1 MVILQE
7 RKFSLMVIAMTEQ
20 MKSDPKKVVHL
31 NVERNSAA
39 NSQIALARLPAAMH
53 TLRDKARQQL
63 QLFLRELFDKVDDAM
78 FELADKA
85 NNNHDQNI
93 FFDSMREVRIR
104 RRAMEASFF
113 RCIDIGFAQLLDPSA
128 YRDEKH
134 AGEQAVSLDDLSLVK
149 NDELEEM
156 VAVDGMVNKA
166 NEQFA
171 EPIQHLTLRIDHLVP
186 TKVYQKNN
194 PLGVDVICN
203 AFTDATKALNI
214 DVKAKLVLFK
224 LFDNIVM
231 TKLGKLFD
239 VLNQTLIDA
248 NILPSLKQDV
258 SAKKPTSSSSV
269 DQFGQGISAQ
279 YGLGAQKAGAGTG
292 GLTQHY
298 DDQTNQV
305 LHQLRDLLGAN
316 RSTPRAQLPGE
327 EITTQ
332 DLIKILSMAQQQNTI
347 SAPIASGTPVNLRSF
362 LAELLRNETQTAAAI
377 NQVDDDVI
385 NLVSMMFEFILDDR
399 NLAAPMKAL
408 IGRLQIPMVKV
419 AIADKTF
426 FSKGGHPARRLLNEM
441 AMACLGWQESS
452 EENQRKDSLF
462 NKMEETVRAI
472 LTEFDTDMGIFERLL
487 VDFRSFLDK
496 EKRRAQILEQ
506 RTIDAEDGKAKS
518 ERARA
523 QVDAELN
530 RICAGKELPL
540 AVTKLLREAWAN
552 VMFITSLKQGVEGDD
567 WRNCSA
573 TAQQLVWS
581 VTAAMDKDNRQ
592 RLLKLVP
599 ELLQKLRTGLESI
612 SFSPFE
618 TTNLF
623 KQLETVHL
631 ARLRGDVKPQV
642 DTPSVS
648 AADLAAKANE
658 LAAKNANMKA
668 AMVEAQMRAQQAANA
683 AQASAQTNTP
693 SDTQTKTQNS
703 ATAASALAAVDV
715 AAVAVKPSDVKST
728 NEPVVTNA
736 VVADVQEHKPTIS
749 EPEVPVA
756 EAAAEVMVTTAVAAD
771 AVVAPVTEQIFVV
784 EETISEIVQADP
796 QHLALVNNITQGTW
810 FEMQGEAGEK
820 YRCRL
825 AAIIRS
831 VGKYIFVNRSG
842 MKVAEESRESLAIA
856 LQAKRLTI
864 LDDGMLF
871 DRALEAVI
879 GTLREQRQTN

>member
-1 MVILQE
+1 
-7 RKFSLMVIAMTEQ
+7 MTEHL
-20 MKSDPKKVVHL
+20 KSDPKKVVQL
-31 NVERNSAA
+31 NVERNSVA
-39 NSQIALARLPAAMH
+39 NSQVALARLPAAIH

-104 RRAMEASFF
+104 RRAMETSFF
-113 RCIDIGFAQLLDPSA
+113 RSIDISFAQLLDPNA
-128 YRDEKH
+128 YRDEKQS
-134 AGEQAVSLDDLSLVK
+134 GEKSVSLDDLSLVK

-156 VAVDGMVNKA
+156 VAVDGMVTKA

-203 AFTDATKALNI
+203 AFTDATKALNV

-258 SAKKPTSSSSV
+258 RAKKTSITSTA
-269 DQFGQGISAQ
+269 DQYGQGIGAQ
-279 YGLGAQKAGAGTG
+279 YGLGSQKVGAEIG
-292 GLTQHY
+292 GLVQSY

-316 RSTPRAQLPGE
+316 RNAPRVQLPGD

-332 DLIKILSMAQQQNTI
+332 DLIKILSLAQQQNTI
-347 SAPIASGTPVNLRSF
+347 STPVANAAPINLRNLLSD
-362 LAELLRNETQTAAAI
+362 LLRNETQTAAAI

-462 NKMEETVRAI
+462 NKMEETVRSI
-472 LTEFDTDMGIFERLL
+472 LTEFDTDMSIFDRLL

-523 QVDAELN
+523 QVDTELN
-530 RICAGKELPL
+530 RVCTGKDLPL

-552 VMFITSLKQGVEGDD
+552 VMFITSLKQGVESEE
-567 WRNCSA
+567 WRNCSV

-581 VTAAMDKDNRQ
+581 VTATMDKDNRQ
-592 RLLKLVP
+592 SLLKLVP

-631 ARLRGDVKPQV
+631 ARLRGETKPQV
-642 DTPSVS
+642 EALSVS
-648 AADLAAKANE
+648 AVDLEVKAAALAAKSAS
-658 LAAKNANMKA
+658 MKA
-668 AMVEAQMRAQQAANA
+668 AMAEAQVRAQQAATAA
-683 AQASAQTNTP
+683 AQAKVQ
-693 SDTQTKTQNS
+693 
-703 ATAASALAAVDV
+703 ASAPLVDV
-715 AAVAVKPSDVKST
+715 IVENLVSVDDDSDAPIAQVTEVSSVNT
-728 NEPVVTNA
+728 LATESVEVVEA
-736 VVADVQEHKPTIS
+736 LVVATEETVDTL
-749 EPEVPVA
+749 
-756 EAAAEVMVTTAVAAD
+756 EAVNVD
-771 AVVAPVTEQIFVV
+771 QIVV
-784 EETISEIVQADP
+784 EEPISESVKADP

-810 FEMQGEAGEK
+810 FEMQGDAGEK

-856 LQAKRLTI
+856 LQTKRLTI

-879 GTLREQRQTN
+879 GTLREQRLTN

>member
-1 MVILQE
+1 MSEHL
-7 RKFSLMVIAMTEQ
+7 KA
-20 MKSDPKKVVHL
+20 DPKKVVQL
-31 NVERNSAA
+31 NVERNSTA

-104 RRAMEASFF
+104 RRAMETSFF
-113 RCIDIGFAQLLDPSA
+113 RSIDISFARLLDPHA
-128 YRDEKH
+128 YRDEKQVDEH
-134 AGEQAVSLDDLSLVK
+134 SVSLDDLSLVK

-156 VAVDGMVNKA
+156 VAIDAMVSKA
-166 NEQFA
+166 NEQFS

-186 TKVYQKNN
+186 IKVYQKNN
-194 PLGVDVICN
+194 PLGVDVICG
-203 AFTDATKALNI
+203 AFTDATKTLNV

-231 TKLGKLFD
+231 SKLGKFFE
-239 VLNQTLIDA
+239 VLNLTLIDA
-248 NILPSLKQDV
+248 NILPSLKQASRV
-258 SAKKPTSSSSV
+258 PKKPTSNVADSFGKGLSAEV
-269 DQFGQGISAQ
+269 DMGLQSAPI
-279 YGLGAQKAGAGTG
+279 TG
-292 GLTQHY
+292 GLTPNY

-305 LHQLRDLLGAN
+305 LSQLRNLLGTSRNA
-316 RSTPRAQLPGE
+316 PRTQSPGE

-332 DLIKILSMAQQQNTI
+332 DLIKILSLAQQQNMF
-347 SAPIASGTPVNLRSF
+347 SAAITHSAPVNLRSM
-362 LAELLRNETQTAAAI
+362 LNELLRQETLAAAAI

-452 EENQRKDSLF
+452 EDGQRKDGLYS
-462 NKMEETVRAI
+462 KMEETVRAV
-472 LTEFDTDMGIFERLL
+472 LTEFDTDMSVFERLL
-487 VDFRSFLDK
+487 VDFRSYLDK

-530 RICAGKELPL
+530 RICTGKDLPL

-552 VMFITSLKQGVEGDD
+552 VMFITSLKQGVESDE
-567 WRNCSA
+567 WRICSA

-581 VTAAMDKDNRQ
+581 VTATMDKDNRQ

-623 KQLETVHL
+623 KQLEVVHL
-631 ARLRGDVKPQV
+631 ARLRGEPKPV
-642 DTPSVS
+642 AEEVEPVAS
-648 AADLAAKANE
+648 AAELAIKAQE
-658 LAAKNANMKA
+658 LAAKNASVKA
-668 AMVEAQMRAQQAANA
+668 AMIEAQQKAQLAANA
-683 AQASAQTNTP
+683 QMAVNSQVAANAEAIQAKRVNEGVVSEPLTTIVQEVIAETP
-693 SDTQTKTQNS
+693 QKIIPDIREAAPVVPEQPVIEPPVIAESPVVS
-703 ATAASALAAVDV
+703 IETAANTVEAVTTQELIV
-715 AAVAVKPSDVKST
+715 E
-728 NEPVVTNA
+728 EPVVA
-736 VVADVQEHKPTIS
+736 VDES
-749 EPEVPVA
+749 
-756 EAAAEVMVTTAVAAD
+756 VTQSIQV
-771 AVVAPVTEQIFVV
+771 
-784 EETISEIVQADP
+784 DP

-831 VGKYIFVNRSG
+831 VGKYIFVNRAG

-856 LQAKRLTI
+856 LQTKRLTI

-879 GTLREQRQTN
+879 GNLREKRMMN

>member
-1 MVILQE
+1 M
-7 RKFSLMVIAMTEQ
+7 SEQ

-39 NSQIALARLPAAMH
+39 NSQVALARLPAAMH

-104 RRAMEASFF
+104 RRAMESAFF
-113 RCIDIGFAQLLDPSA
+113 RSIDIGFAQLLDPTA
-128 YRDEKH
+128 YRDEQQSSEKS
-134 AGEQAVSLDDLSLVK
+134 VSLDDLSLVK

-203 AFTDATKALNI
+203 AFTDSTKVLNV

-231 TKLGKLFD
+231 TKLGKLFT

-258 SAKKPTSSSSV
+258 RVKKPSTTSTA
-269 DQFGQGISAQ
+269 DHYGQGISAQ
-279 YGLGAQKAGAGTG
+279 YGLGGQQVGAETG
-292 GLTQHY
+292 GLVQNY
-298 DDQTNQV
+298 DEQTNQV
-305 LHQLRDLLGAN
+305 LHHLRDLLGAN
-316 RSTPRAQLPGE
+316 RSAPRVQLPGE
-327 EITTQ
+327 EITTR
-332 DLIKILSMAQQQNTI
+332 DLIKILSLAQQQNTI
-347 SAPIASGTPVNLRSF
+347 GAPAASGAPANLRS
-362 LAELLRNETQTAAAI
+362 LLTDLLRNETQTAAAI

-462 NKMEETVRAI
+462 NKMDETVRAI
-472 LTEFDTDMGIFERLL
+472 LTDFDTDMSIFERLL

-496 EKRRAQILEQ
+496 EKRRASILEQ

-523 QVDAELN
+523 QVDTELN

-540 AVTKLLREAWAN
+540 AATKLLREAWAN
-552 VMFITSLKQGVEGDD
+552 VMFITSLKQGVDSEE
-567 WRNCSA
+567 WRICSA

-581 VTAAMDKDNRQ
+581 VTATMDKDNRQ

-631 ARLRGDVKPQV
+631 ARLRGEVKPQTDAAV
-642 DTPSVS
+642 AVS
-648 AADLAAKANE
+648 AADLAAKASDM
-658 LAAKNANMKA
+658 AAKNAKMNATKA
-668 AMVEAQMRAQQAANA
+668 DTQKVAPQVVSPALPETKAQDIAAPAPVVEAPKEAAVTA
-683 AQASAQTNTP
+683 AAIVELPLASQTINEAVEVAAKP
-693 SDTQTKTQNS
+693 ANEVV
-703 ATAASALAAVDV
+703 ATA
-715 AAVAVKPSDVKST
+715 
-728 NEPVVTNA
+728 EVTTVSN
-736 VVADVQEHKPTIS
+736 ADV
-749 EPEVPVA
+749 
-756 EAAAEVMVTTAVAAD
+756 
-771 AVVAPVTEQIFVV
+771 
-784 EETISEIVQADP
+784 EESIHERVQADP
-796 QHLALVNNITQGTW
+796 QHLALVSNITQGTW
-810 FEMQGEAGEK
+810 FEMQGEGGEK

-856 LQAKRLTI
+856 LQTKRLTI

-879 GTLREQRQTN
+879 GTLREQRTLS

>member
-1 MVILQE
+1 
-7 RKFSLMVIAMTEQ
+7 MTEQ
-20 MKSDPKKVVHL
+20 SKSDPKKVVHL
-31 NVERNSAA
+31 NVERNSPAS
-39 NSQIALARLPAAMH
+39 SQVALARLPAAMH

-104 RRAMEASFF
+104 RRAMETAFF
-113 RCIDIGFAQLLDPSA
+113 RSIDISFAQLLDPHA
-128 YRDEKH
+128 YRDEKQSSEKS
-134 AGEQAVSLDDLSLVK
+134 ASLDDLSLVK

-156 VAVDGMVNKA
+156 VAVDSMVNKA

-203 AFTDATKALNI
+203 AFTDATKPLNI

-231 TKLGKLFD
+231 TKLGKLFE
-239 VLNQTLIDA
+239 VLNQTLSDA
-248 NILPSLKQDV
+248 NILPSLKHDV
-258 SAKKPTSSSSV
+258 RTKKTSPASTA
-269 DQFGQGISAQ
+269 DHFGRGISAQ
-279 YGLGAQKAGAGTG
+279 YPGVQKIGSDSG
-292 GLTQHY
+292 GLNQGY

-305 LHQLRDLLGAN
+305 LHQLRDLLGSSRN
-316 RSTPRAQLPGE
+316 TPRAQTPGE

-332 DLIKILSMAQQQNTI
+332 DLIKILSLAQQHNMA
-347 SAPIASGTPVNLRSF
+347 SAPVTGAASSAADTPVSLRS
-362 LAELLRNETQTAAAI
+362 LLTELLHNETQTAAAI

-452 EENQRKDSLF
+452 EENQRKDGLF

-472 LTEFDTDMGIFERLL
+472 LTEFDTDMSIFERLL
-487 VDFRSFLDK
+487 VEFRSFLDK

-530 RICAGKELPL
+530 RICSGKDIPP
-540 AVTKLLREAWAN
+540 AVMKLLREAWAN
-552 VMFITSLKQGVEGDD
+552 VMFITSLKQGVESDE
-567 WRNCSA
+567 WRSCST

-592 RLLKLVP
+592 GLLKLVP

-623 KQLETVHL
+623 KQLEVVHL
-631 ARLRGDVKPQV
+631 ARLRGEAKPAPE
-642 DTPSVS
+642 TPSAPAVS
-648 AADLAAKANE
+648 AADLAAKASE
-658 LAAKNANMKA
+658 MAAKNANVKA
-668 AMVEAQMRAQQAANA
+668 AMLEAQRRAQQAANA
-683 AQASAQTNTP
+683 AAAQAKVDAQKLAESAPIVSNVTTP
-693 SDTQTKTQNS
+693 TELAVESKEN
-703 ATAASALAAVDV
+703 AIAPASM
-715 AAVAVKPSDVKST
+715 
-728 NEPVVTNA
+728 
-736 VVADVQEHKPTIS
+736 Q
-749 EPEVPVA
+749 
-756 EAAAEVMVTTAVAAD
+756 AAATVVSPNVIDEGAPATDLVATSAD
-771 AVVAPVTEQIFVV
+771 ANPAEEAVSQRV
-784 EETISEIVQADP
+784 EADP

-856 LQAKRLTI
+856 LQTKRLTI

-879 GTLREQRQTN
+879 GTLREQRTSS

>member
-1 MVILQE
+1 MVIT
-7 RKFSLMVIAMTEQ
+7 MTEQ

-104 RRAMEASFF
+104 RRAMETSFF
-113 RCIDIGFAQLLDPSA
+113 RSIDIGFAQLLDPNA
-128 YRDEKH
+128 YRDEKLV
-134 AGEQAVSLDDLSLVK
+134 GEQSVSLDDLSLVK

-156 VAVDGMVNKA
+156 VAVDGMINKA

-203 AFTDATKALNI
+203 AFTDATKTLNI

-258 SAKKPTSSSSV
+258 RAKKPTTSSSA
-269 DQFGQGISAQ
+269 DHFGQGISAQ
-279 YGLGAQKAGAGTG
+279 YSVDAPKVGSSTG
-292 GLTQHY
+292 GSSQHY

-316 RSTPRAQLPGE
+316 RGAPRVQLPGE

-332 DLIKILSMAQQQNTI
+332 DLIKILSLAQQQNTG
-347 SAPIASGTPVNLRSF
+347 SVAIASGAPVNLRS
-362 LAELLRNETQTAAAI
+362 LLTDLLRSETQTAAAI

-452 EENQRKDSLF
+452 DENQRKDSLF

-472 LTEFDTDMGIFERLL
+472 LTGFDTDMGIFEHLL

-530 RICAGKELPL
+530 RIGAGKELPL

-552 VMFITSLKQGVEGDD
+552 VMFITSLKQGIDSDD

-623 KQLETVHL
+623 KQLEAVHL

-642 DTPSVS
+642 DTPTVS
-648 AADLAAKANE
+648 AADLTAKANE
-658 LAAKNANMKA
+658 LATKNANMKA
-668 AMVEAQMRAQQAANA
+668 AMVEAQMRAQQTANA
-683 AQASAQTNTP
+683 AQAAVQT
-693 SDTQTKTQNS
+693 STQGS
-703 ATAASALAAVDV
+703 ATPAPEQAKAE
-715 AAVAVKPSDVKST
+715 AVAVKSTSDLVVADPVIENDKAV
-728 NEPVVTNA
+728 NEPVIAIVEPA
-736 VVADVQEHKPTIS
+736 VEAAVADV
-749 EPEVPVA
+749 V
-756 EAAAEVMVTTAVAAD
+756 EADVVAAN
-771 AVVAPVTEQIFVV
+771 VAAPAADQVFVV

>member
-1 MVILQE
+1 MSE
-7 RKFSLMVIAMTEQ
+7 H
-20 MKSDPKKVVHL
+20 MKSDPKKVVQL
-31 NVERNSAA
+31 NVERNSTA
-39 NSQIALARLPAAMH
+39 NSQVALARLPAAMH

-104 RRAMEASFF
+104 RRAMETAFF
-113 RCIDIGFAQLLDPSA
+113 RSIDIRFAQLLDPSA
-128 YRDEKH
+128 YRDESPS
-134 AGEQAVSLDDLSLVK
+134 GEKSISLDDLSLVK

-156 VAVDGMVNKA
+156 VAVDGMINKA

-171 EPIQHLTLRIDHLVP
+171 EAIQHLTLRIDHLVP

-203 AFTDATKALNI
+203 AFTDSTKTLNV

-231 TKLGKLFD
+231 TKLGKLFAA
-239 VLNQTLIDA
+239 LNQTLVDA
-248 NILPSLKQDV
+248 NILPSLKEDIRP
-258 SAKKPTSSSSV
+258 KKSSPTSASA
-269 DQFGQGISAQ
+269 DQFGQGISANFNV
-279 YGLGAQKAGAGTG
+279 GGSVSAETG
-292 GLTQHY
+292 GLVQSY
-298 DDQTNQV
+298 DEQTNQV
-305 LHQLRDLLGAN
+305 LHQLRNLLGSN
-316 RSTPRAQLPGE
+316 RSSAPVQLPGE
-327 EITTQ
+327 EVTTK
-332 DLIKILSMAQQQNTI
+332 DLIKILSLAQQQNTL
-347 SAPIASGTPVNLRSF
+347 SAPAAPVNLRN
-362 LAELLRNETQTAAAI
+362 LLGDLLRSETQTAAAI

-462 NKMEETVRAI
+462 NKMEETVRTV
-472 LTEFDTDMGIFERLL
+472 LTDFDTDMSIFERLL

-530 RICAGKELPL
+530 RICAGKDLPL

-552 VMFITSLKQGVEGDD
+552 VMFITSLKQGVDSDE
-567 WRNCSA
+567 WRNASA

-581 VTAAMDKDNRQ
+581 VVAPMDKDNRQ

-631 ARLRGDVKPQV
+631 ARLRGDQK
-642 DTPSVS
+642 
-648 AADLAAKANE
+648 
-658 LAAKNANMKA
+658 
-668 AMVEAQMRAQQAANA
+668 
-683 AQASAQTNTP
+683 
-693 SDTQTKTQNS
+693 
-703 ATAASALAAVDV
+703 
-715 AAVAVKPSDVKST
+715 
-728 NEPVVTNA
+728 
-736 VVADVQEHKPTIS
+736 
-749 EPEVPVA
+749 PVA
-756 EAAAEVMVTTAVAAD
+756 EAATSSAAALEAKATEMAAKNADMKAAMLEAQRKAQQAASAAVQPSIAQPSIAQQAENQTEQRAQAVTGDAAAEVSEPIFTVVAESAGVVNETEA
-771 AVVAPVTEQIFVV
+771 AVVEIPAANEVSVANEELVV
-784 EETISEIVQADP
+784 SEDTSVATQPIGISESTVDENISANTHETAISESIQVDP
-796 QHLALVNNITQGTW
+796 QHLALVSNITQGTW
-810 FEMQGEAGEK
+810 FEMQGDAGEK

-842 MKVAEESRESLAIA
+842 MKVAEESRESLALA
-856 LQAKRLTI
+856 LQTKRLTI

-879 GTLREQRQTN
+879 GTLRDQRNLS

>member
-1 MVILQE
+1 M
-7 RKFSLMVIAMTEQ
+7 SEQ

-31 NVERNSAA
+31 NVERNSVA
-39 NSQIALARLPAAMH
+39 NSQVALARLPAAMH

-104 RRAMEASFF
+104 RRAMETSFF
-113 RCIDIGFAQLLDPSA
+113 RSIDISFAQLLDPSA
-128 YRDEKH
+128 YRDEKPS
-134 AGEQAVSLDDLSLVK
+134 GEKSVSLDDLSLVK

-231 TKLGKLFD
+231 TRLGKLFE
-239 VLNQTLIDA
+239 VLNQTLVDA
-248 NILPSLKQDV
+248 NILPSLKQEV
-258 SAKKPTSSSSV
+258 RAKKPSAGSTA
-269 DQFGQGISAQ
+269 DQYGQGISAQ
-279 YGLGAQKAGAGTG
+279 YGLGGQKTGAATG
-292 GLTQHY
+292 GLVQSY

-316 RSTPRAQLPGE
+316 RSAPRVQLPGE

-332 DLIKILSMAQQQNTI
+332 DLIKILSLAQQQNTVN
-347 SAPIASGTPVNLRSF
+347 APVASGAPVSLRNL
-362 LAELLRNETQTAAAI
+362 LADLLRNETQTAAAI

-452 EENQRKDSLF
+452 DENQRKDSLF
-462 NKMEETVRAI
+462 NKMEETVRSI
-472 LTEFDTDMGIFERLL
+472 LTDFDTDMSIFERLL

-552 VMFITSLKQGVEGDD
+552 VMFITSLKQGVESDE

-592 RLLKLVP
+592 GLLKLVP

-623 KQLETVHL
+623 KQLEGVHL
-631 ARLRGDVKPQV
+631 ARLRGEVKPPV
-642 DTPSVS
+642 DAVPSVS
-648 AADLAAKANE
+648 AADLAAKASE
-658 LAAKNANMKA
+658 MAAKNANMKA
-668 AMVEAQMRAQQAANA
+668 AMVEAQIRAQQAVNAA
-683 AQASAQTNTP
+683 AQAS
-693 SDTQTKTQNS
+693 KVQNI
-703 ATAASALAAVDV
+703 AAPAPA
-715 AAVAVKPSDVKST
+715 P
-728 NEPVVTNA
+728 
-736 VVADVQEHKPTIS
+736 
-749 EPEVPVA
+749 
-756 EAAAEVMVTTAVAAD
+756 
-771 AVVAPVTEQIFVV
+771 APVTERTLSTAEVVQEPAVEVVAIVASPSANQTVIEPVVESISEVVAVAEVITAAESDQIFVI
-784 EETISEIVQADP
+784 EETISESVQADS

-810 FEMQGEAGEK
+810 FEMQGDAGEK

-842 MKVAEESRESLAIA
+842 MKVAEESRESLAVA
-856 LQAKRLTI
+856 LQTKRLTI

-879 GTLREQRQTN
+879 GTLREQRTLS

>member
-1 MVILQE
+1 M
-7 RKFSLMVIAMTEQ
+7 SEQ

-39 NSQIALARLPAAMH
+39 NSQVALARLPAAMH

-104 RRAMEASFF
+104 RRAMETSFF
-113 RCIDIGFAQLLDPSA
+113 RSIDISFAQLLDPSA
-128 YRDEKH
+128 YRDEKPS
-134 AGEQAVSLDDLSLVK
+134 GEKSVSLDDLSLVK

-231 TKLGKLFD
+231 TKLGKLFE

-248 NILPSLKQDV
+248 NILPSLKQEV
-258 SAKKPTSSSSV
+258 RAKKPSTSSTA
-269 DQFGQGISAQ
+269 DQYGQGISAQ
-279 YGLGAQKAGAGTG
+279 YGLGVQKAGAETG
-292 GLTQHY
+292 GLVQNY

-316 RSTPRAQLPGE
+316 RSAPRVQLPGE

-332 DLIKILSMAQQQNTI
+332 DLIKILSLAQQQNTVN
-347 SAPIASGTPVNLRSF
+347 APVSSGAPASLRNLLSD
-362 LAELLRNETQTAAAI
+362 LLRNETQTAAAI

-452 EENQRKDSLF
+452 DENQRKDSLF
-462 NKMEETVRAI
+462 NKMEETVRSI
-472 LTEFDTDMGIFERLL
+472 LTDFDTDMSIFERLL

-552 VMFITSLKQGVEGDD
+552 VMFITSLKQGVESDE

-623 KQLETVHL
+623 KQLEGVHL
-631 ARLRGDVKPQV
+631 ARLRGEVKPPV
-642 DTPSVS
+642 EAAPSVS
-648 AADLAAKANE
+648 AADLAAKASE
-658 LAAKNANMKA
+658 MAAKNANMKA

-683 AQASAQTNTP
+683 AAQAS
-693 SDTQTKTQNS
+693 KVQN
-703 ATAASALAAVDV
+703 AAIA
-715 AAVAVKPSDVKST
+715 
-728 NEPVVTNA
+728 
-736 VVADVQEHKPTIS
+736 
-749 EPEVPVA
+749 PVA
-756 EAAAEVMVTTAVAAD
+756 EVATAAAEVAHEPVVETAAIVPATQAVIELVADTASE
-771 AVVAPVTEQIFVV
+771 VVAVTEVIAAAEPDQIFVV
-784 EETISEIVQADP
+784 EETISESVQADP

-810 FEMQGEAGEK
+810 FEMQGDAGEK

-842 MKVAEESRESLAIA
+842 MKVAEESRESLAVA
-856 LQAKRLTI
+856 LQTKRLTI

-879 GTLREQRQTN
+879 GTLREQRTLS

>member
-1 MVILQE
+1 MSEHL
-7 RKFSLMVIAMTEQ
+7 KT
-20 MKSDPKKVVHL
+20 DPKKVVQL
-31 NVERNSAA
+31 NVERNSTA
-39 NSQIALARLPAAMH
+39 NSQVALARLPAAMH

-104 RRAMEASFF
+104 RRAMETSFF
-113 RCIDIGFAQLLDPSA
+113 RSIDISFARLLDPNA
-128 YRDEKH
+128 YRDEKQ
-134 AGEQAVSLDDLSLVK
+134 AGDNSVSLDDLSLVK

-166 NEQFA
+166 NEQFSEA
-171 EPIQHLTLRIDHLVP
+171 IQHLTLRIDHLVP
-186 TKVYQKNN
+186 IKVYQKNN
-194 PLGVDVICN
+194 PLGVDVVCG
-203 AFTDATKALNI
+203 AFIDSTKALNV

-231 TKLGKLFD
+231 SKLGKFFD

-248 NILPSLKQDV
+248 NILPSLKQASRAPKKATSNV
-258 SAKKPTSSSSV
+258 AESFGKGLSAEV
-269 DQFGQGISAQ
+269 DM
-279 YGLGAQKAGAGTG
+279 GLQAAPVTG
-292 GLTQHY
+292 GFAPNY
-298 DDQTNQV
+298 DEQTNQV
-305 LHQLRDLLGAN
+305 LSQLRNLLGSS
-316 RSTPRAQLPGE
+316 RSAARVQLPGE

-332 DLIKILSMAQQQNTI
+332 DLIKILSLAQQQNSY
-347 SAPIASGTPVNLRSF
+347 SAPLAAGGVAGNLRSM
-362 LAELLRNETQTAAAI
+362 LNELLHQQTQSAAAI

-441 AMACLGWQESS
+441 AMACLGWQESTEDS
-452 EENQRKDSLF
+452 QRKDSLYS
-462 NKMEETVRAI
+462 KMEETVRAV

-487 VDFRSFLDK
+487 VDFRSYLDK

-530 RICAGKELPL
+530 RICTGKELPL

-552 VMFITSLKQGVEGDD
+552 VMFITSLKQSVDSDE

-581 VTAAMDKDNRQ
+581 VTAPMDKDNRQ

-599 ELLQKLRTGLESI
+599 DLLQKLRTGLESI

-623 KQLETVHL
+623 KQLEVVHL
-631 ARLRGDVKPQV
+631 SRLRGEPKQQSEEIS
-642 DTPSVS
+642 SVS
-648 AADLAAKANE
+648 ADALAVKAQE
-658 LAAKNANMKA
+658 LAAKNASMKA
-668 AMVEAQMRAQQAANA
+668 AMVEAQQKAQLAANA
-683 AQASAQTNTP
+683 EAAKLKEIAE
-693 SDTQTKTQNS
+693 KEI
-703 ATAASALAAVDV
+703 TAEIVVVAAKAEVIEAVDAVVIPHAEAVAVETNFVAPVESVVAVNTETLETV
-715 AAVAVKPSDVKST
+715 AAVI
-728 NEPVVTNA
+728 E
-736 VVADVQEHKPTIS
+736 
-749 EPEVPVA
+749 PVA
-756 EAAAEVMVTTAVAAD
+756 EVA
-771 AVVAPVTEQIFVV
+771 TEIVQPA
-784 EETISEIVQADP
+784 ETILEDEPVAQSIQADP

-856 LQAKRLTI
+856 LQTKRLTI

-879 GTLREQRQTN
+879 GTLREQRMTS

>member
-1 MVILQE
+1 
-7 RKFSLMVIAMTEQ
+7 MTEQ

-39 NSQIALARLPAAMH
+39 SSQVVLARLPAAMH

-104 RRAMEASFF
+104 RRAMETAFF
-113 RCIDIGFAQLLDPSA
+113 RSIDISFAQLLDPSA
-128 YRDEKH
+128 YRDEKQS
-134 AGEQAVSLDDLSLVK
+134 AEKSTSLDDLSLVK

-231 TKLGKLFD
+231 IKLGKLFD
-239 VLNQTLIDA
+239 VLNQTLVDA

-258 SAKKPTSSSSV
+258 RAKKLSPASTA
-269 DQFGQGISAQ
+269 DHFGRGISAQ
-279 YGLGAQKAGAGTG
+279 YGLGDQKAGAETG
-292 GLTQHY
+292 GLVQAY

-316 RSTPRAQLPGE
+316 RSAPRVQLPGE

-332 DLIKILSMAQQQNTI
+332 DLIKILSLAQQQNTI
-347 SAPIASGTPVNLRSF
+347 GAAVSSGAPVNLRGLLS
-362 LAELLRNETQTAAAI
+362 ELLRNETQTAAAI

-452 EENQRKDSLF
+452 DENQRKDSLF
-462 NKMEETVRAI
+462 NKMEETVRSI
-472 LTEFDTDMGIFERLL
+472 LTEFDTDMSIFERLL

-523 QVDAELN
+523 QVDTELN

-552 VMFITSLKQGVEGDD
+552 VMFITSLKQGVESDE

-592 RLLKLVP
+592 SLLKLVP

-623 KQLETVHL
+623 KQLEIVHL
-631 ARLRGDVKPQV
+631 ARLRGEVKPPV
-642 DTPSVS
+642 EAVASVS
-648 AADLAAKANE
+648 AADLAAKASE
-658 LAAKNANMKA
+658 MAAKNANMKA
-668 AMVEAQMRAQQAANA
+668 AMVEAQMRAQQAANTA
-683 AQASAQTNTP
+683 AQAS
-693 SDTQTKTQNS
+693 KEQNAAVTALVAESSS
-703 ATAASALAAVDV
+703 APNELVQEQEPVAALAVSADLSPVSQ
-715 AAVAVKPSDVKST
+715 AVA
-728 NEPVVTNA
+728 EPVVESVA
-736 VVADVQEHKPTIS
+736 EVVAFVE
-749 EPEVPVA
+749 
-756 EAAAEVMVTTAVAAD
+756 
-771 AVVAPVTEQIFVV
+771 VAPAVESDHMFVV
-784 EETISEIVQADP
+784 DETISESVQADP

-810 FEMQGEAGEK
+810 FEMQGDAGEK

-856 LQAKRLTI
+856 LQTKRLTI

-879 GTLREQRQTN
+879 GTLREQRTLS

>member
-1 MVILQE
+1 
-7 RKFSLMVIAMTEQ
+7 MTEQ

-39 NSQIALARLPAAMH
+39 NSQVALARLPAAMH

-113 RCIDIGFAQLLDPSA
+113 RSIDISFAQLLDPSA
-128 YRDEKH
+128 YRDEKQ
-134 AGEQAVSLDDLSLVK
+134 AGEKSVSLDDLSLVK

-203 AFTDATKALNI
+203 AFTDATKALNV

-239 VLNQTLIDA
+239 ALNQTLIDA

-258 SAKKPTSSSSV
+258 RVKKPVTTSTV
-269 DQFGQGISAQ
+269 DHYGQGISAQ
-279 YGLGAQKAGAGTG
+279 YGLGVQKAGTETG
-292 GLTQHY
+292 GLVQSY

-316 RSTPRAQLPGE
+316 RSAPRVQLPGE

-332 DLIKILSMAQQQNTI
+332 DLIKILSLAQQQNTV
-347 SAPIASGTPVNLRSF
+347 SAPVANGSPVNLRNL
-362 LAELLRNETQTAAAI
+362 LADLLRNETQTAAAI

-452 EENQRKDSLF
+452 DENQRKDSLF
-462 NKMEETVRAI
+462 NKMEETVRSI
-472 LTEFDTDMGIFERLL
+472 LTEFDTDMSIFERLL

-523 QVDAELN
+523 QVDTELN

-552 VMFITSLKQGVEGDD
+552 VMFITSLKQGVESDE
-567 WRNCSA
+567 WRSCSA

-631 ARLRGDVKPQV
+631 ACLRGEVKPPV
-642 DTPSVS
+642 EAAPSVS
-648 AADLAAKANE
+648 AADLAAKASE
-658 LAAKNANMKA
+658 MAAKNANMKS
-668 AMVEAQMRAQQAANA
+668 AMVEAQMRAQQAASAA
-683 AQASAQTNTP
+683 AQN
-693 SDTQTKTQNS
+693 KVQNIT
-703 ATAASALAAVDV
+703 ATVAERA
-715 AAVAVKPSDVKST
+715 AAVAEISLEPAVKAAVVVELPPANQREV
-728 NEPVVTNA
+728 EPVEL
-736 VVADVQEHKPTIS
+736 VAQPVS
-749 EPEVPVA
+749 EVGAVA
-756 EAAAEVMVTTAVAAD
+756 EVAKVAE
-771 AVVAPVTEQIFVV
+771 TEQNFVV
-784 EETISEIVQADP
+784 EETISESVQADP

-810 FEMQGEAGEK
+810 FEMQGDAGEK

-856 LQAKRLTI
+856 LQTKRLTI

-879 GTLREQRQTN
+879 GTLREQRTLS

>member
-1 MVILQE
+1 MSEHL
-7 RKFSLMVIAMTEQ
+7 KADSN
-20 MKSDPKKVVHL
+20 KVVHL
-31 NVERNSAA
+31 NVERNSSTS
-39 NSQIALARLPAAMH
+39 SQIALTRLPAAMH

-63 QLFLRELFDKVDDAM
+63 QLLLRELFDKVDDAM

-104 RRAMEASFF
+104 RRAMETSFF
-113 RCIDIGFAQLLDPSA
+113 RRIDIGFAQLLDPSA
-128 YRDEKH
+128 HRDDKQSE
-134 AGEQAVSLDDLSLVK
+134 ERSISLDDLSLVK

-156 VAVDGMVNKA
+156 VAIDGMVNKA
-166 NEQFA
+166 NEQFS
-171 EPIQHLTLRIDHLVP
+171 ESIQHLTLRIDHLVP
-186 TKVYQKNN
+186 VKVYQKNN
-194 PLGVDVICN
+194 PLGVDVICS
-203 AFTDATKALNI
+203 AFTDSTKALSI

-231 TKLGKLFD
+231 ARLGKFFD

-248 NILPSLKQDV
+248 NILPSLKQAARV
-258 SAKKPTSSSSV
+258 QKKPTSNVTES
-269 DQFGQGISAQ
+269 FG
-279 YGLGAQKAGAGTG
+279 K
-292 GLTQHY
+292 GLTADVDLGLQSTAVAGGINTSY
-298 DDQTNQV
+298 DEQTNQV
-305 LHQLRDLLGAN
+305 LNQLRNLLGSS
-316 RSTPRAQLPGE
+316 RSPARNPMGDD
-327 EITTQ
+327 EIPTQ
-332 DLIKILSMAQQQNTI
+332 DLIKMLSLAQQQN
-347 SAPIASGTPVNLRSF
+347 SYASNASIAPVNLRGM
-362 LAELLRNETQTAAAI
+362 LNELLHQGAQTTAI
-377 NQVDDDVI
+377 NQIDEDVI

-419 AIADKTF
+419 AIADKSF

-441 AMACLGWQESS
+441 AMACLGWQESAD
-452 EENQRKDSLF
+452 EHQRKDSLY
-462 NKMEETVRAI
+462 NKMEETVRTI
-472 LTEFDTDMGIFERLL
+472 LTEFDTDMEIFDRLL
-487 VDFRSFLDK
+487 VDFRSYLDK

-523 QVDAELN
+523 QVDAEMN
-530 RICAGKELPL
+530 RICAGKALPV

-552 VMFITSLKQGVEGDD
+552 VMFITTLKQGVESDE
-567 WRNCSA
+567 WRNCSI

-581 VTAAMDKDNRQ
+581 VTATMDKDNRQ
-592 RLLKLVP
+592 RLLKLMP

-623 KQLETVHL
+623 KQLEVVHL
-631 ARLRGDVKPQV
+631 ARLRGEPKPALTEG
-642 DTPSVS
+642 TPSVS
-648 AADLAAKANE
+648 AAE
-658 LAAKNANMKA
+658 LATKAAELATKNARMKA
-668 AMVEAQMRAQQAANA
+668 ALVEAQQKAQIAINAQLAEARGSKSIIEKAQPLVPDVEVQSPSIVSVPDSATKPELQAGTP
-683 AQASAQTNTP
+683 AQTVEVNTVEP
-693 SDTQTKTQNS
+693 EAVNPVENIAVPDAAIMEALDT
-703 ATAASALAAVDV
+703 ATIIEEPHID
-715 AAVAVKPSDVKST
+715 
-728 NEPVVTNA
+728 EPVVNSI
-736 VVADVQEHKPTIS
+736 QP
-749 EPEVPVA
+749 
-756 EAAAEVMVTTAVAAD
+756 
-771 AVVAPVTEQIFVV
+771 
-784 EETISEIVQADP
+784 DP

-810 FEMQGEAGEK
+810 FEMQGEAGER

-856 LQAKRLTI
+856 LQTKRLTI

-879 GTLREQRQTN
+879 GTLREQRTSN

>member
-1 MVILQE
+1 MSEHL
-7 RKFSLMVIAMTEQ
+7 KA
-20 MKSDPKKVVHL
+20 DPKKVVQL
-31 NVERNSAA
+31 NVERNSTA

-85 NNNHDQNI
+85 SNNHDQNI

-113 RCIDIGFAQLLDPSA
+113 RSIDISFARLLDPNA
-128 YRDEKH
+128 YRDEKQVSD
-134 AGEQAVSLDDLSLVK
+134 AAVSLDDLSLVK

-156 VAVDGMVNKA
+156 VAIDAMVNKA
-166 NEQFA
+166 NEQFSEA
-171 EPIQHLTLRIDHLVP
+171 IQHLTLRIDHLVP
-186 TKVYQKNN
+186 IKVYQKNN
-194 PLGVDVICN
+194 PLGVDVICG
-203 AFTDATKALNI
+203 AFTDATQTLNI

-231 TKLGKLFD
+231 SRLGKFFE
-239 VLNQTLIDA
+239 VLNQTLVDA
-248 NILPSLKQDV
+248 NILPSLKQA
-258 SAKKPTSSSSV
+258 SRAPKKPTSNIADSFGKGLSAEV
-269 DQFGQGISAQ
+269 DMGLQSAPVI
-279 YGLGAQKAGAGTG
+279 G
-292 GLTQHY
+292 GYSPAY
-298 DDQTNQV
+298 DEQTNQV
-305 LHQLRDLLGAN
+305 LNQLRNLLGGR
-316 RSTPRAQLPGE
+316 RSAPRNQLPGE
-327 EITTQ
+327 EITTK
-332 DLIKILSMAQQQNTI
+332 DLIKILSLAQQQNTFSMPI
-347 SAPIASGTPVNLRSF
+347 ANNAPINLRDF
-362 LAELLRNETQTAAAI
+362 LNELLLQETQSAAAI

-399 NLAAPMKAL
+399 NLAAPMKVL

-452 EENQRKDSLF
+452 EENQRKDSLY
-462 NKMEETVRAI
+462 NKMEETVGAV
-472 LTEFDTDMGIFERLL
+472 LTEFDTDMGVFERLL
-487 VDFRSFLDK
+487 VDFRSYLDK

-523 QVDAELN
+523 QVETELN
-530 RICAGKELPL
+530 RICKDKDLPL

-552 VMFITSLKQGVEGDD
+552 VMFITTLKQGVESDD
-567 WRNCSA
+567 WRNCSV

-599 ELLQKLRTGLESI
+599 DLLQKLRAGLESI

-623 KQLETVHL
+623 KQLEVVHL
-631 ARLRGDVKPQV
+631 TRLRGDVTKPAVEAKAQV
-642 DTPSVS
+642 NVS
-648 AADLAAKANE
+648 AAELTIKAQE
-658 LAAKNANMKA
+658 LAAKNASMKA
-668 AMVEAQMRAQQAANA
+668 AMVEAQQRAQLAANA
-683 AQASAQTNTP
+683 SAVQVSP
-693 SDTQTKTQNS
+693 
-703 ATAASALAAVDV
+703 AVDAAIEPTVTVIQEV
-715 AAVAVKPSDVKST
+715 ASDIQATSIGIAEIAVMLEKPETPIAPEVESVTTDIQTAIELVSADQSDVIEEPSVAT
-728 NEPVVTNA
+728 GEEPVTYS
-736 VVADVQEHKPTIS
+736 I
-749 EPEVPVA
+749 
-756 EAAAEVMVTTAVAAD
+756 
-771 AVVAPVTEQIFVV
+771 
-784 EETISEIVQADP
+784 QADP

-856 LQAKRLTI
+856 LQTKRLTI

-879 GTLREQRQTN
+879 GTLREQRMSS

>member
-1 MVILQE
+1 
-7 RKFSLMVIAMTEQ
+7 MTEH

-39 NSQIALARLPAAMH
+39 NSQVALARLPAAMH
-53 TLRDKARQQL
+53 SLRDKARQQL

-104 RRAMEASFF
+104 RRAMEALFF
-113 RCIDIGFAQLLDPSA
+113 RSIDISFAQLLDPSA
-128 YRDEKH
+128 YRDEKQ
-134 AGEQAVSLDDLSLVK
+134 AGEKSVSLDDLSLVK

-203 AFTDATKALNI
+203 AFTDATKALNV

-239 VLNQTLIDA
+239 VLNQTLVDA

-258 SAKKPTSSSSV
+258 RAKKTSVTSTA
-269 DQFGQGISAQ
+269 DHYGQGISAQ
-279 YGLGAQKAGAGTG
+279 YGAGSQKAGAETG
-292 GLTQHY
+292 GLVQNY

-316 RSTPRAQLPGE
+316 RSTPRAQLPGD
-327 EITTQ
+327 EISTQ
-332 DLIKILSMAQQQNTI
+332 DLIKILSLAQQQNRFG
-347 SAPIASGTPVNLRSF
+347 APVPNAAPVNLRNLLSD
-362 LAELLRNETQTAAAI
+362 LLRNETQTAAAI

-452 EENQRKDSLF
+452 EENQRKDSLL
-462 NKMEETVRAI
+462 NKMDETVRAI
-472 LTEFDTDMGIFERLL
+472 LTDFDTDMSIFERLL

-530 RICAGKELPL
+530 RICVGRDLPP

-552 VMFITSLKQGVEGDD
+552 VMFITSLKQGIESDE
-567 WRNCSA
+567 WRNCSV

-581 VTAAMDKDNRQ
+581 VTATMDKDNRQ
-592 RLLKLVP
+592 SLLKLVP

-631 ARLRGDVKPQV
+631 ARLRGEIKPQAEP
-642 DTPSVS
+642 PSVS
-648 AADLAAKANE
+648 VAELEAKANA
-658 LAAKNANMKA
+658 LATKNASMKA
-668 AMVEAQMRAQQAANA
+668 AMVEAQARAQQAANTA
-683 AQASAQTNTP
+683 V
-693 SDTQTKTQNS
+693 QTKMQENESAANEGGVELGVPDVDSVSNKSNNKIVQSPGESPVNTVITESTDLPATPVVQVRVETGLDVIDEPGGQ
-703 ATAASALAAVDV
+703 ATA
-715 AAVAVKPSDVKST
+715 
-728 NEPVVTNA
+728 
-736 VVADVQEHKPTIS
+736 
-749 EPEVPVA
+749 
-756 EAAAEVMVTTAVAAD
+756 
-771 AVVAPVTEQIFVV
+771 
-784 EETISEIVQADP
+784 EETISESIKADP

-810 FEMQGEAGEK
+810 FEMQGEGGEK

-856 LQAKRLTI
+856 LQTKRLTI

-879 GTLREQRQTN
+879 GTLREQRLTN

>member
-1 MVILQE
+1 MSE
-7 RKFSLMVIAMTEQ
+7 H

-39 NSQIALARLPAAMH
+39 NSQVALARLPAAMH
-53 TLRDKARQQL
+53 ALRDKARQQL

-104 RRAMEASFF
+104 RRAMETSFF
-113 RCIDIGFAQLLDPSA
+113 RSIDISFAQLLDPSA
-128 YRDEKH
+128 YRDEKPS
-134 AGEQAVSLDDLSLVK
+134 GEKSVSLDDLSLVK

-203 AFTDATKALNI
+203 AFTDATKALNV

-231 TKLGKLFD
+231 TKLGKLFE

-258 SAKKPTSSSSV
+258 RVKKPSTSPTA
-269 DQFGQGISAQ
+269 DHYGQGISAQ
-279 YGLGAQKAGAGTG
+279 YGLGVQKAGGETG
-292 GLTQHY
+292 GLVQSY

-316 RSTPRAQLPGE
+316 RSAPRVQLPGE

-332 DLIKILSMAQQQNTI
+332 DLIKILSLAQQQNTVN
-347 SAPIASGTPVNLRSF
+347 APVTSGAPASLRNLLSD
-362 LAELLRNETQTAAAI
+362 LLRNETHTAAAI

-462 NKMEETVRAI
+462 NKMEETVRSI
-472 LTEFDTDMGIFERLL
+472 LTDFDTDMSIFERLL

-552 VMFITSLKQGVEGDD
+552 VMFITSLKQGVESDE

-623 KQLETVHL
+623 KQLESVHL

-642 DTPSVS
+642 EAAPSVS
-648 AADLAAKANE
+648 AADLAAKASE
-658 LAAKNANMKA
+658 MATKNANMKA

-683 AQASAQTNTP
+683 AAQANKVQNAAPAPVIENAAEVVESAHEPIAETADVKLADQAIIEP
-693 SDTQTKTQNS
+693 VADTVAEVVAVAEV
-703 ATAASALAAVDV
+703 ATAA
-715 AAVAVKPSDVKST
+715 
-728 NEPVVTNA
+728 E
-736 VVADVQEHKPTIS
+736 
-749 EPEVPVA
+749 A
-756 EAAAEVMVTTAVAAD
+756 E
-771 AVVAPVTEQIFVV
+771 QQFVV
-784 EETISEIVQADP
+784 EETISESVQADP

-810 FEMQGEAGEK
+810 FEMQGDAGEK

-842 MKVAEESRESLAIA
+842 MKVAEESRESLAVA
-856 LQAKRLTI
+856 LQTKRLTI

-879 GTLREQRQTN
+879 GTLREQRTLS

>member
-1 MVILQE
+1 
-7 RKFSLMVIAMTEQ
+7 MTEQ

-31 NVERNSAA
+31 NIERNSAA
-39 NSQIALARLPAAMH
+39 SAQVVLARLPAAMH

-63 QLFLRELFDKVDDAM
+63 QLLLRELFDKVDDAM

-104 RRAMEASFF
+104 RRAMETSFF
-113 RCIDIGFAQLLDPSA
+113 RSIDISFAQLLDPSA
-128 YRDEKH
+128 YRDEKQS
-134 AGEQAVSLDDLSLVK
+134 AEKSGSLDDLSLVK

-171 EPIQHLTLRIDHLVP
+171 EQIQHLTLRIDHLVP

-203 AFTDATKALNI
+203 AFTDATRALNV

-239 VLNQTLIDA
+239 VLNQTLVDA

-258 SAKKPTSSSSV
+258 RTNKKVSPSSTA
-269 DQFGQGISAQ
+269 DHFGRGLSAQ
-279 YGLGAQKAGAGTG
+279 YPQGSQRVGADTG
-292 GLTQHY
+292 GLNPDY

-316 RSTPRAQLPGE
+316 RGAPRAQLPGD

-332 DLIKILSMAQQQNTI
+332 DLIKILSLAQQQNTI
-347 SAPIASGTPVNLRSF
+347 STPIASSSSVNLRG
-362 LAELLRNETQTAAAI
+362 LLTDLLRNETQTAAAI

-452 EENQRKDSLF
+452 EESQRKDGLF
-462 NKMEETVRAI
+462 SKMDETIRAI
-472 LTEFDTDMGIFERLL
+472 LTEFDTDMSIFERLL

-496 EKRRAQILEQ
+496 EKRRALILEQ

-523 QVDAELN
+523 QVEAELN

-552 VMFITSLKQGVEGDD
+552 VMFITSLKQGVESDE
-567 WRNCSA
+567 WRNCSV

-592 RLLKLVP
+592 GLLKLVP

-623 KQLETVHL
+623 KQLEVVHL
-631 ARLRGDVKPQV
+631 ARLRGDVKPQAEA
-642 DTPSVS
+642 PAVS
-648 AADLAAKANE
+648 AADLAAKASE
-658 LAAKNANMKA
+658 MAAKNANVKA
-668 AMVEAQMRAQQAANA
+668 AMQEAQKRAQLAANA
-683 AQASAQTNTP
+683 AAQAKVQDAP
-693 SDTQTKTQNS
+693 
-703 ATAASALAAVDV
+703 AAESPAAAVEV
-715 AAVAVKPSDVKST
+715 VSEPAVKTARAAEIPPAQQVVVKSAESIDSSTLATKEVAVVEKT
-728 NEPVVTNA
+728 
-736 VVADVQEHKPTIS
+736 
-749 EPEVPVA
+749 
-756 EAAAEVMVTTAVAAD
+756 AAAEQV
-771 AVVAPVTEQIFVV
+771 FVV
-784 EETISEIVQADP
+784 EETITESVQADP

-810 FEMQGEAGEK
+810 FEMQGDAGEK

-856 LQAKRLTI
+856 LQTKRLTI

-879 GTLREQRQTN
+879 GTLREQRKSN

>member
-1 MVILQE
+1 M
-7 RKFSLMVIAMTEQ
+7 SEQ
-20 MKSDPKKVVHL
+20 MKSDPKKVVHIHAD
-31 NVERNSAA
+31 RHAA
-39 NSQIALARLPAAMH
+39 ASSQVALTRLPAAMH
-53 TLRDKARQQL
+53 SLRDKARQQL
-63 QLFLRELFDKVDDAM
+63 QLMLRELFDKVDDAM

-104 RRAMEASFF
+104 RRTMEGSFF
-113 RCIDIGFAQLLDPSA
+113 RSIDIGFAQLLDPNA
-128 YRDEKH
+128 YRDEKQS
-134 AGEQAVSLDDLSLVK
+134 ADQTVSLDDLSLVK

-156 VAVDGMVNKA
+156 VAVDGMINKA

-171 EPIQHLTLRIDHLVP
+171 ESIQHLTLRIDHLVP

-203 AFTDATKALNI
+203 AFTDATKSLNI

-239 VLNQTLIDA
+239 ALNQVLIDA

-258 SAKKPTSSSSV
+258 RATKRAPTQSSA
-269 DQFGQGISAQ
+269 DHYGQGISAQ
-279 YGLGAQKAGAGTG
+279 FSMGAQQTGAASG
-292 GLTQHY
+292 GLVQSY
-298 DDQTNQV
+298 DEQTNQV
-305 LHQLRDLLGAN
+305 LQQLRGLLGAN
-316 RSTPRAQLPGE
+316 RSAPRVQLPGE

-332 DLIKILSMAQQQNTI
+332 DLMKILSLAQQQHPVNALAN
-347 SAPIASGTPVNLRSF
+347 SAAPVNLRS
-362 LAELLRNETQTAAAI
+362 LLTDLLQSETQTAAAI

-452 EENQRKDSLF
+452 DENQRKDSLF

-472 LTEFDTDMGIFERLL
+472 LTDFDTDMSIFERLL

-523 QVDAELN
+523 QVDTELN
-530 RICAGKELPL
+530 RICAGKELPA

-552 VMFITSLKQGVEGDD
+552 VMFITSLKQGVESED
-567 WRNCSA
+567 WRNCSL

-599 ELLQKLRTGLESI
+599 ELLQKLRSGLESI

-618 TTNLF
+618 TTTLF
-623 KQLETVHL
+623 KQLEVVHL
-631 ARLRGDVKPQV
+631 ARLRGEVKPAIEAQSKTEV
-642 DTPSVS
+642 PSVS
-648 AADLAAKANE
+648 AKELEAKATE

-668 AMVEAQMRAQQAANA
+668 AMAETQARAQQAANESA
-683 AQASAQTNTP
+683 AQVAEQKNSESKVAETIVTETSAAIGE
-693 SDTQTKTQNS
+693 S
-703 ATAASALAAVDV
+703 AKPEV
-715 AAVAVKPSDVKST
+715 AAETVAESVQAES
-728 NEPVVTNA
+728 A
-736 VVADVQEHKPTIS
+736 VV
-749 EPEVPVA
+749 EP
-756 EAAAEVMVTTAVAAD
+756 AAAEETASESVASEIASNPVPPAD
-771 AVVAPVTEQIFVV
+771 TMQMFVV
-784 EETISEIVQADP
+784 EETVAAPVQADP
-796 QHLALVNNITQGTW
+796 QHIALVNNITQGTW
-810 FEMQGEAGEK
+810 FEMQGEGGEK

-856 LQAKRLTI
+856 LQTKRLTI

-879 GTLREQRQTN
+879 GTLREQRPLS

>member
-1 MVILQE
+1 MSE
-7 RKFSLMVIAMTEQ
+7 H

-39 NSQIALARLPAAMH
+39 NSQVALARLPAAMH

-104 RRAMEASFF
+104 RRAMETSFF
-113 RCIDIGFAQLLDPSA
+113 RSIDISFAQLLDPSA
-128 YRDEKH
+128 YRDEKPS
-134 AGEQAVSLDDLSLVK
+134 GEKSVSLDDLSLVK

-203 AFTDATKALNI
+203 AFTDATKALNV

-231 TKLGKLFD
+231 TKLGKLFE

-258 SAKKPTSSSSV
+258 RVKKPSTSPTA
-269 DQFGQGISAQ
+269 DHYGQGISAH
-279 YGLGAQKAGAGTG
+279 YGLGVQKAGGETG
-292 GLTQHY
+292 GLVQSY

-316 RSTPRAQLPGE
+316 RSAPRVQLPGE

-332 DLIKILSMAQQQNTI
+332 DLIKILSLAQQQNTVN
-347 SAPIASGTPVNLRSF
+347 APVTSGAPASLRNLLSD
-362 LAELLRNETQTAAAI
+362 LLRNETHTAAAI

-462 NKMEETVRAI
+462 NKMEETVRSI
-472 LTEFDTDMGIFERLL
+472 LTDFDTDMSIFERLL

-552 VMFITSLKQGVEGDD
+552 VMFITSLKQGVESDE

-623 KQLETVHL
+623 KQLEGVHL
-631 ARLRGDVKPQV
+631 ARLRGEVKPSV
-642 DTPSVS
+642 EAAPSVS
-648 AADLAAKANE
+648 AADLAAKASE
-658 LAAKNANMKA
+658 MAAKNANMKA

-683 AQASAQTNTP
+683 AAQAKKVQNAAPAPVIENVAEVVEAAYEPVVETADVKPADQAIIEP
-693 SDTQTKTQNS
+693 VADTVAEVVAVAEV
-703 ATAASALAAVDV
+703 ATAA
-715 AAVAVKPSDVKST
+715 
-728 NEPVVTNA
+728 E
-736 VVADVQEHKPTIS
+736 
-749 EPEVPVA
+749 A
-756 EAAAEVMVTTAVAAD
+756 E
-771 AVVAPVTEQIFVV
+771 QLFVV
-784 EETISEIVQADP
+784 EETISESVQADP

-842 MKVAEESRESLAIA
+842 MKVAEESRESLAVA
-856 LQAKRLTI
+856 LQTKRLTI

-879 GTLREQRQTN
+879 GTLREQRTLS

>member
-1 MVILQE
+1 M
-7 RKFSLMVIAMTEQ
+7 SEQ
-20 MKSDPKKVVHL
+20 MKTDPKKVVHL
-31 NVERNSAA
+31 NVERNSAT
-39 NSQIALARLPAAMH
+39 NSQVALARLPAAMH
-53 TLRDKARQQL
+53 TLRDKSRQQL
-63 QLFLRELFDKVDDAM
+63 QLLLRELFDKVDDAM

-104 RRAMEASFF
+104 RRAMETSFF
-113 RCIDIGFAQLLDPSA
+113 RSIDISFAQLLDPSA
-128 YRDEKH
+128 YRDEKQYT
-134 AGEQAVSLDDLSLVK
+134 EKTVSLDDLSLVK

-171 EPIQHLTLRIDHLVP
+171 ESIQHLTLRIDHLVP

-203 AFTDATKALNI
+203 AFTDATKALNV

-231 TKLGKLFD
+231 TKLGKLFN

-248 NILPSLKQDV
+248 NILPSLKQEV
-258 SAKKPTSSSSV
+258 RAKKLSSSATA
-269 DQFGQGISAQ
+269 DHFGRGISAQ
-279 YGLGAQKAGAGTG
+279 FDLNGQNVGGTTG
-292 GLTQHY
+292 GLAPTY

-316 RSTPRAQLPGE
+316 RGAPRTQLPGE

-332 DLIKILSMAQQQNTI
+332 DLIKILSLAQQQNTGNATV
-347 SAPIASGTPVNLRSF
+347 SSGAPVSLRNL
-362 LAELLRNETQTAAAI
+362 LTDLLRNETQTAAAI

-472 LTEFDTDMGIFERLL
+472 LTDFDTDMGIFERLL

-518 ERARA
+518 ERART

-530 RICAGKELPL
+530 RICVGKDLPL

-552 VMFITSLKQGVEGDD
+552 VMFITSLKQGVDSDE

-592 RLLKLVP
+592 GLLKLVP

-623 KQLETVHL
+623 KQLESVHL
-631 ARLRGDVKPQV
+631 ARLRGDLKPSV
-642 DTPSVS
+642 DITPSAS
-648 AADLAAKANE
+648 AADLAAKASE
-658 LAAKNANMKA
+658 MAAKNATTKA
-668 AMVEAQMRAQQAANA
+668 AMVEAQIRTQQAANA
-683 AQASAQTNTP
+683 AAQASKEQSTTQAQINEIAEVASDIAQESAVETRVIAAEAQT
-693 SDTQTKTQNS
+693 
-703 ATAASALAAVDV
+703 AI
-715 AAVAVKPSDVKST
+715 
-728 NEPVVTNA
+728 EPVVVA
-736 VVADVQEHKPTIS
+736 EVVAVG
-749 EPEVPVA
+749 EVI
-756 EAAAEVMVTTAVAAD
+756 AAEDADPIVAL
-771 AVVAPVTEQIFVV
+771 
-784 EETISEIVQADP
+784 EETISESLQADP

-810 FEMQGEAGEK
+810 FEMQGDAGEK

-856 LQAKRLTI
+856 LQTKRLTI

-879 GTLREQRQTN
+879 GTLREQRTMS